1 MHESTYGQSRIRN
14 AGADSDRRATPRRG
28 RRDGRKDGRKEG
40 RCFRNEESAT
50 GVNKKAEFERNATA
64 GRAVGREIRETRRKR
79 RSECFRFSEKRFRR
93 RKKEGRNEV

>member
-14 AGADSDRRATPRRG
+14 AGADIGRSAAPRRG
-28 RRDGRKDGRKEG
+28 RKDGKEE

-64 GRAVGREIRETRRKR
+64 GRAVGREIRETGRKR
-79 RSECFRFSEKRFRR
+79 RSECFSFSEKRFRR
-93 RKKEGRNEV
+93 RQKRGEK